1 MLVAIALVIF
11 VMLLLTQAFV
21 AGLGVFQELKA
32 VGDMEDRLRMAA
44 TLLKRD
50 LAADHWEGRKR
61 LSDPTFFVQ
70 GPPQTGFLRIWQGSA
85 ATLEGTDGDGLPS
98 YVATDHLL
106 HMMVKL
112 RGNNRQDYFFA
123 DISGDTTPSPLN
135 FSGATAGAADSR
147 YQTTATG
154 TSAGIYACQIAEVA
168 YFLRPMGDFANG
180 TALYTLYRR
189 QRLAVPDNTNLN
201 WSSPVSNKW
210 LNTTAAYSEVSCK
223 PNPLSPN
230 PTSGNIYFNNPTDLT
245 VPQRRFGM
253 VSASGTT
260 TGNGGI
266 PVRSDF
272 RYPIMADPLPNP
284 AVPGVDILPGAPG
297 ADILLTDV
305 ISFEIKILD
314 RTTGSF
320 VDVPYSNA
328 VTGNPLF
335 NGTSGTQR
343 VFDTWSS
350 VKDDVY
356 DYSTSSADP
365 NTRIPLQITIPAIKI
380 TLRIWDKRSQR
391 TRQVTILQDM

>member
-61 LSDPTFFVQ
+61 LSDPNFFLQ
-70 GPPQTGFLRIWQGSA
+70 GPPQNGFLRIWQGSA
-85 ATLEGTDGDGLPS
+85 ATLEGNDGDGLPS

-106 HMMVKL
+106 HMTVKL

-123 DISGDTTPSPLN
+123 DISGDPLPLQ
-135 FSGATAGAADSR
+135 FAGATAGAPDSR
-147 YQTTATG
+147 YQTSTDKT
-154 TSAGIYACQIAEVA
+154 YACQIAEVA

-201 WSSPVSNKW
+201 WGSPV
-210 LNTTAAYSEVSCK
+210 LNGMLITTTAYSEISCK
-223 PNPLSPN
+223 PNPQKPN
-230 PTSGNIYFNNPTDLT
+230 PTTGNVYFNNPIDLT

-253 VSASGTT
+253 LSASAVS

-266 PVRSDF
+266 PVRSDN
-272 RYPIMADPLPNP
+272 RYPIMADPIPSP
-284 AVPGVDILPGAPG
+284 AVPGVDILPGPPG

-305 ISFEIKILD
+305 ISFEIKILRPAGWD
-314 RTTGSF
+314 
-320 VDVPYSNA
+320 DVPLSL
-328 VTGNPLF
+328 VNPLF
-335 NGTSGTQR
+335 NGTNGTQR

-350 VKDDVY
+350 VEDETY
-356 DYSTSSADP
+356 HYSTWNDPTAADQT
-365 NTRIPLQITIPAIKI
+365 TRLPRADVIPAIKI
-380 TLRIWDKRSQR
+380 TLRIWDKKSQR

>member
-70 GPPQTGFLRIWQGSA
+70 GPPQNGFLRIWQGSA
-85 ATLEGTDGDGLPS
+85 ATLEGNDGDGLPS

-135 FSGATAGAADSR
+135 YSGATAGASDTR
-147 YQTTATG
+147 YQTTG
-154 TSAGIYACQIAEVA
+154 TYACQIAEVA

-201 WSSPVSNKW
+201 WSSPVLNSW
-210 LNTTAAYSEVSCK
+210 LTAYSEISCK
-223 PNPLSPN
+223 PNPLKPN

-253 VSASGTT
+253 VSASAGT

-266 PVRSDF
+266 PVRTIDN
-272 RYPIMADPLPNP
+272 RYPIMADPIPSP
-284 AVPGVDILPGAPG
+284 AVPGFDILPGAPG

-314 RTTGSF
+314 RTTGNF
-320 VDVPYSNA
+320 VDVPYSL
-328 VTGNPLF
+328 VNPLF

-356 DYSTSSADP
+356 DYSTWNDPTAADQT
-365 NTRIPLQITIPAIKI
+365 TRLPRADVIPAIKI
-380 TLRIWDKRSQR
+380 TLRIWDKKSQR